1 MMAII
6 GVLAFVVALLLSV
19 MIHEAGHYLTAKKF
33 GMKVTEFF
41 LGFGQKLWST
51 QRGET
56 EFGIKAIP
64 AGGYCRIVGMS
75 PREELSEA
83 DKDRAFVKAG
93 VGQRLI
99 VLGAGS
105 FLHFVIG
112 FVLLL
117 TLFVSVGVTSV
128 TSTVEKVSEC
138 IPQNTSEV
146 CSTKSTPSPA
156 KNVGMLAGDKIIRV
170 DGESYKDWSDVVA
183 VIRASA
189 GKELNITVERN
200 GAPLDIAV
208 TPASRDLGGKV
219 IGVLGVVNKVGTI
232 TYGPVDSVARAGKF
246 TGEILQNSATSLISL
261 PTKIPSLISQT
272 FGGEKRDPEGLVGVV
287 GVARVS
293 GETANTK
300 ALTVREK
307 IATFI
312 LIIDSLNLFVGMF
325 NLLPLLPLDGGH
337 MAVAIVDGAR
347 NILARRR
354 GLAKPAPFDVERLT
368 PITMVVFVLMA
379 SLSILLLTADIFN
392 PIRMNF

>member
-1 MMAII
+1 MAII

-117 TLFVSVGVTSV
+117 TLFISVGVTSV

-138 IPQNTSEV
+138 IPQNASEV
-146 CSTKSTPSPA
+146 CSTKSTTSPA
-156 KNVGMLAGDKIIRV
+156 KNVGILAGDKIIRV
-170 DGESYKDWSDVVA
+170 DGKSYKDWSDVVA

-189 GKELNITVERN
+189 GKELSITVERN
-200 GAPLDIAV
+200 GAPIDIAV
-208 TPASRDLGGKV
+208 TPASRDLDGKI

-312 LIIDSLNLFVGMF
+312 LIIASLNLFVGMF

-337 MAVAIVDGAR
+337 MAVAVVDGVR
-347 NILARRR
+347 NFLARRR

-379 SLSILLLTADIFN
+379 ALSILLLTADIFN

>member
-1 MMAII
+1 MAII

-41 LGFGQKLWST
+41 LGFGQKIWST

-75 PREELSEA
+75 SREELNEA
-83 DKDRAFVKAG
+83 DQDRAFIKAG

-117 TLFVSVGVTSV
+117 TLFLSVGLTSV

-138 IPQNTSEV
+138 IPQKANEV
-146 CSTKSTPSPA
+146 CSAKSTPSPA
-156 KNVGMLAGDKIIRV
+156 KNVGILAGDKIIRV
-170 DGESYKDWSDVVA
+170 DGKSYKDWSDVVS

-189 GKELNITVERN
+189 GKELTITVERN

-208 TPASRDLGGKV
+208 TPASRDLNGKV
-219 IGVLGVVNKVGTI
+219 IGVLGVVNKIGTI
-232 TYGPVDSVARAGKF
+232 TYGPVDSVARASKF
-246 TGEILQNSATSLISL
+246 TGQILQNSATSLVSL
-261 PTKIPSLISQT
+261 PSKIPNLISQT
-272 FGGEKRDPEGLVGVV
+272 FGGEKRDAEGLVGVV

-293 GETANTK
+293 GEAANTK

-312 LIIDSLNLFVGMF
+312 LIIASLNLFVGMF

-337 MAVAIVDGAR
+337 MAVAIVDGVR
-347 NILARRR
+347 NFLARRR

-379 SLSILLLTADIFN
+379 ALSILLLAADIFN

>member
-1 MMAII
+1 MAII

-41 LGFGQKLWST
+41 LGFGQKIWST

-64 AGGYCRIVGMS
+64 AGGYCRIVGIS
-75 PREELSEA
+75 SREELNEA
-83 DKDRAFVKAG
+83 DQDRAFIKAG

-117 TLFVSVGVTSV
+117 TLFLSVGLTSV

-138 IPQNTSEV
+138 IPQKANEV
-146 CSTKSTPSPA
+146 CSAKSTPSPA
-156 KNVGMLAGDKIIRV
+156 KNVGILAGDKIIRV
-170 DGESYKDWSDVVA
+170 DGKSYKDWSDVVS

-189 GKELNITVERN
+189 GKELTITVERN

-208 TPASRDLGGKV
+208 TPASRDLNGKV
-219 IGVLGVVNKVGTI
+219 IGVLGVVNKIGTI
-232 TYGPVDSVARAGKF
+232 TYGPVDAVSRAGKF
-246 TGEILQNSATSLISL
+246 TGQILQNSATSLVSL
-261 PTKIPSLISQT
+261 PSKIPNLISQT
-272 FGGEKRDPEGLVGVV
+272 FGGEKRDAEGLVGVV

-312 LIIDSLNLFVGMF
+312 LIIASLNLFVGMF

-337 MAVAIVDGAR
+337 MAVAIVDGVR
-347 NILARRR
+347 NFLARRR

-379 SLSILLLTADIFN
+379 ALSILLLAADIFN
-392 PIRMNF
+392 PIKMNF

>member
-1 MMAII
+1 MAII

-41 LGFGQKLWST
+41 LGFGQKIWST

-83 DKDRAFVKAG
+83 DKDRAFVKAS

-117 TLFVSVGVTSV
+117 TLFISVGVTSV

-138 IPQNTSEV
+138 IPQNANEV
-146 CSTKSTPSPA
+146 CSAKSTPSPA
-156 KNVGMLAGDKIIRV
+156 KNVGILAGDKIIRV
-170 DGESYKDWSDVVA
+170 DGKSYKDWSDVVA

-189 GKELNITVERN
+189 GKELSITVERN
-200 GAPLDIAV
+200 GAPIDIAV
-208 TPASRDLGGKV
+208 TPASIDVDGKV

-312 LIIDSLNLFVGMF
+312 LIIASLNLFVGMF

-337 MAVAIVDGAR
+337 MAVAVVDGVR
-347 NILARRR
+347 NFLARRR

-379 SLSILLLTADIFN
+379 ALSILLLTADIFN

>member
-312 LIIDSLNLFVGMF
+312 LIIASLNLFVGMF

-337 MAVAIVDGAR
+337 MAVAIVDGVR
-347 NILARRR
+347 NFLARRR

>member
-1 MMAII
+1 MAII

-41 LGFGQKLWST
+41 LGFGQKIWST

-75 PREELSEA
+75 PREELSQA
-83 DKDRAFVKAG
+83 DQDRAFVKAG

-117 TLFVSVGVTSV
+117 TLFISVGVTSV
-128 TSTVEKVSEC
+128 TSTVEQVSEC
-138 IPQNTSEV
+138 IPQKASEV
-146 CSTKSTPSPA
+146 CTAKSTPSPA
-156 KNVGMLAGDKIIRV
+156 KNVGILAGDKIIRV
-170 DGESYKDWSDVVA
+170 DGKSYQDWSDVVA

-189 GKELNITVERN
+189 GKELSITVERN
-200 GAPLDIAV
+200 GAPIDIAV
-208 TPASRDLGGKV
+208 TPASRDLDGKI

-312 LIIDSLNLFVGMF
+312 LIIASLNLFVGMF

-337 MAVAIVDGAR
+337 MAVAVVDGVR
-347 NILARRR
+347 NFLARKR

-379 SLSILLLTADIFN
+379 ALSILLLTADIFN

>member
-1 MMAII
+1 MAII

-41 LGFGQKLWST
+41 LGFGQKIWST

-75 PREELSEA
+75 PREELSQA
-83 DKDRAFVKAG
+83 DQDRAFVKAG

-117 TLFVSVGVTSV
+117 TLFISVGVTSV
-128 TSTVEKVSEC
+128 TSTVEQVSEC
-138 IPQNTSEV
+138 IPQKVSEV
-146 CSTKSTPSPA
+146 CTAKSTPSPA
-156 KNVGMLAGDKIIRV
+156 KNVGILAGDKIIRV
-170 DGESYKDWSDVVA
+170 DGESYQDWSDVVA

-189 GKELNITVERN
+189 GKELNITIERN
-200 GAPLDIAV
+200 GAPIDIAV
-208 TPASRDLGGKV
+208 TPASREVNGKV

-246 TGEILQNSATSLISL
+246 TGEILKNSATSLVSL
-261 PTKIPSLISQT
+261 PTKIPNLISQT

-293 GETANTK
+293 GETADTD
-300 ALTVREK
+300 ALTLREK

-312 LIIDSLNLFVGMF
+312 LIIASLNLFVGMF

-337 MAVAIVDGAR
+337 MAVAIVDGVRSFIAR
-347 NILARRR
+347 KR
-354 GLAKPAPFDVERLT
+354 GRGKPAPFDVELLA

-379 SLSILLLTADIFN
+379 ALSILLLTADIFN

>member
-1 MMAII
+1 MAII

-41 LGFGQKLWST
+41 LGFGQKIWST

-75 PREELSEA
+75 PREELSLA
-83 DKDRAFVKAG
+83 DQDRAFVKAG

-117 TLFVSVGVTSV
+117 TLFLSVGVTSV

-138 IPQNTSEV
+138 IPQKATEV

-156 KNVGMLAGDKIIRV
+156 KNVGILAGDKIIRV
-170 DGESYKDWSDVVA
+170 DGKSYKEWSDVVA

-189 GKELNITVERN
+189 GKELSITIERN
-200 GAPLDIAV
+200 GTPIDINV
-208 TPASRDLGGKV
+208 TPASRDVNGKA
-219 IGVLGVVNKVGTI
+219 IGVLGVVNKVGTV
-232 TYGPVDSVARAGKF
+232 TYAPVDAIYRAGKF
-246 TGEILQNSATSLISL
+246 SGQILQNSVTSLIAL
-261 PTKIPSLISQT
+261 PTKIPNLINQT
-272 FGGEKRDPEGLVGVV
+272 FGGQKRDPEGLVGVV

-293 GETANTK
+293 GETASTK

-312 LIIDSLNLFVGMF
+312 LIIASLNLFVGMF

-337 MAVAIVDGAR
+337 MAVAVVDGVR
-347 NILARRR
+347 NFLARRR

>member
-1 MMAII
+1 MAII

-41 LGFGQKLWST
+41 LGFGQKIWST

-75 PREELSEA
+75 SREELSEA
-83 DKDRAFVKAG
+83 DQDRAFIKAG

-117 TLFVSVGVTSV
+117 TLFLSVGLTSV

-138 IPQNTSEV
+138 IPQKASEV
-146 CSTKSTPSPA
+146 CSAKSTPSPA
-156 KNVGMLAGDKIIRV
+156 KNVGILAGDKIIKV
-170 DGESYKDWSDVVA
+170 DGKSYKDWSDVVS

-189 GKELNITVERN
+189 GKELTITVERN

-208 TPASRDLGGKV
+208 TPASRDLNGKV

-232 TYGPVDSVARAGKF
+232 TYGPVDAVSRAGKF
-246 TGEILQNSATSLISL
+246 TGQILQNSATSLVSL
-261 PTKIPSLISQT
+261 PSKIPNLISQT
-272 FGGEKRDPEGLVGVV
+272 FGGQKRDAEGLVGVV

-312 LIIDSLNLFVGMF
+312 LIIASLNLFVGMF

-337 MAVAIVDGAR
+337 MAVAIVDGVR
-347 NILARRR
+347 NFLARRR

-379 SLSILLLTADIFN
+379 ALSILLLAADIFN
-392 PIRMNF
+392 PIKMNF

>member
-1 MMAII
+1 MAII

-41 LGFGQKLWST
+41 LGFGQKIWST

-75 PREELSEA
+75 SREELSEA
-83 DKDRAFVKAG
+83 DQDRAFIKAG

-117 TLFVSVGVTSV
+117 TLFISVGVTSV

-138 IPQNTSEV
+138 IPQKANEV
-146 CSTKSTPSPA
+146 CSAKSTPSPA
-156 KNVGMLAGDKIIRV
+156 KNVGILAGDKIIKV
-170 DGESYKDWSDVVA
+170 DGKSYKDWSDVVS

-189 GKELNITVERN
+189 GKELIITVERN
-200 GAPLDIAV
+200 GAPVDIAV
-208 TPASRDLGGKV
+208 TPASRDLNGKV

-232 TYGPVDSVARAGKF
+232 TYGPVDAVSRAGKF
-246 TGEILQNSATSLISL
+246 TGQILQNSATSLVSL
-261 PTKIPSLISQT
+261 PSKIPNLISQT
-272 FGGEKRDPEGLVGVV
+272 FGGEKRDAEGLVGVV

-312 LIIDSLNLFVGMF
+312 LIIASLNLFVGMF

-337 MAVAIVDGAR
+337 MAVAIVDWVR
-347 NILARRR
+347 NFLARRR

-379 SLSILLLTADIFN
+379 ALSILLLAADIFN
-392 PIRMNF
+392 PIKMNF

>member
-1 MMAII
+1 MAII

-41 LGFGQKLWST
+41 LGFGQKIWST

-75 PREELSEA
+75 SREELSEA
-83 DKDRAFVKAG
+83 DQDRAFIKAG

-117 TLFVSVGVTSV
+117 TLFLSVGLTSV

-138 IPQNTSEV
+138 IPQKASEV
-146 CSTKSTPSPA
+146 CSAKSTPSPA
-156 KNVGMLAGDKIIRV
+156 KNVGILAGDKIIRV
-170 DGESYKDWSDVVA
+170 DGKSYKDWSDVVA

-189 GKELNITVERN
+189 GKELIITVERN

-208 TPASRDLGGKV
+208 TPASRDLNGKV

-232 TYGPVDSVARAGKF
+232 TYGPVDAVSRAGKF
-246 TGEILQNSATSLISL
+246 TGQILQNSATSLVSL
-261 PTKIPSLISQT
+261 PSKIPNLISQT
-272 FGGEKRDPEGLVGVV
+272 FGGEKRDAEGLVGVV

-312 LIIDSLNLFVGMF
+312 LIIASLNLFVGMF

-337 MAVAIVDGAR
+337 MAVAIVDGVR
-347 NILARRR
+347 NFLARRR

-379 SLSILLLTADIFN
+379 ALSILLLAADIFN
-392 PIRMNF
+392 PIKMNF

>member
-1 MMAII
+1 MAII

-41 LGFGQKLWST
+41 LGFGQKIWST

-75 PREELSEA
+75 SREELSEA
-83 DKDRAFVKAG
+83 DQDRAFIKAG

-117 TLFVSVGVTSV
+117 TLFLSAGITSV

-138 IPQNTSEV
+138 IPQKASEV
-146 CSTKSTPSPA
+146 CSAKSTPSPA
-156 KNVGMLAGDKIIRV
+156 KNVGILAGDKIIRV
-170 DGESYKDWSDVVA
+170 DGKSYKDWSDVVS

-189 GKELNITVERN
+189 GKELIITVARN

-208 TPASRDLGGKV
+208 TPASRNLDGKV

-232 TYGPVDSVARAGKF
+232 TYGPVDAVSRAGKF
-246 TGEILQNSATSLISL
+246 TGQILQNSATSLVSL
-261 PTKIPSLISQT
+261 PSKIPNLISQT
-272 FGGEKRDPEGLVGVV
+272 FGGEKRDAEGLVGVV

-312 LIIDSLNLFVGMF
+312 LIIASLNLFVGMF

-337 MAVAIVDGAR
+337 MAVAIVDGVR
-347 NILARRR
+347 NFLARRR

-379 SLSILLLTADIFN
+379 ALSILLLAADIFN
-392 PIRMNF
+392 PIKMNF

>member
-1 MMAII
+1 MAII

-232 TYGPVDSVARAGKF
+232 TYGPVDTVARDVKF

-312 LIIDSLNLFVGMF
+312 LIIASLNLFVGMF

-347 NILARRR
+347 NFLARRR

>member
-1 MMAII
+1 MAII

-41 LGFGQKLWST
+41 LGFGQKIWST

-117 TLFVSVGVTSV
+117 TLFLSVGLTSV

-138 IPQNTSEV
+138 IPQKASEV
-146 CSTKSTPSPA
+146 CSAKSTPSPA
-156 KNVGMLAGDKIIRV
+156 KNVGILAGDKIIRV
-170 DGESYKDWSDVVA
+170 DGKSYKDWSDVVS

-189 GKELNITVERN
+189 GKELIITVERN
-200 GAPLDIAV
+200 GAPVDITV
-208 TPASRDLGGKV
+208 TPASRNLDGNV

-232 TYGPVDSVARAGKF
+232 TYGPVDAVSRAGKF
-246 TGEILQNSATSLISL
+246 TGQILQNSATSLVLL
-261 PTKIPSLISQT
+261 PSKIPNLISQT
-272 FGGEKRDPEGLVGVV
+272 FGGEKRDAEGLVGVV

-312 LIIDSLNLFVGMF
+312 LIIASLNLFVGMF

-337 MAVAIVDGAR
+337 MAVAIVDGVR
-347 NILARRR
+347 NFLARRR

-379 SLSILLLTADIFN
+379 ALSILLLAADIFN
-392 PIRMNF
+392 PIKMNF